1 MKNEGVGSIFKKKIR
16 KLIFNIIVLA
26 YILKLVDKILFTE
39 IDD

>member
-1 MKNEGVGSIFKKKIR
+1 MRSIFKKKIR